1 MVRHGL
7 VWMAP
12 PCGSWS
18 FMFLAS
24 VMQPVYFTAR
34 PQYTL
39 AAAQESRLH
48 EATPLQDSRPR
59 MVPLLG
65 QGICL
70 NSILQDGVTCSACSL
85 QTNWQYALH
94 TCSLLNPIAHIHR
107 SNGVF
112 AGSHVVGCKHVCSDT
127 AACKLGLSDQPFH
140 DI

>member
-48 EATPLQDSRPR
+48 EATPLQDSRP
-59 MVPLLG
+59 
-65 QGICL
+65 I
-70 NSILQDGVTCSACSL
+70 DGA
-85 QTNWQYALH
+85 
-94 TCSLLNPIAHIHR
+94 
-107 SNGVF
+107 F
-112 AGSHVVGCKHVCSDT
+112 AGSGHMSQLDFAGRRD
-127 AACKLGLSDQPFH
+127 LLSVQLANQLAVRLAYLLLA
-140 DI
+140 